1 MLIVL
6 TAVTFLV
13 MISLLVAA
21 HEYGHY
27 LFARLCGMGVE
38 EFSIGFGKGKWV
50 YRVKDGTEFTL
61 RPLPLGGFVR
71 ITGMA
76 PEEDGSEVNIPGGF
90 YSKPPIQRLL
100 VLFGGPLFSI
110 VAGVLILIGLFLS
123 VPRHPL
129 DEPVLGLVLPGKSA
143 AAAGLQEGDRILSVE
158 GQPVS
163 TWYQLV
169 SSVRDKPDQSLA
181 FVVDRDGKRFET
193 EVKTYL
199 NDRATPVLGADL
211 EPTPERRKQAMIGAA
226 PSVRRSTVPEA
237 VGEAVV
243 YPFQMAAGM
252 VGAFTST
259 TRFKDEI
266 GGPISIVTA
275 TSEQVQRGVADV
287 ILLAGL
293 LSISLGIFN
302 LLPIPGL
309 LDGGQMVLAFMEL
322 LRGGRRL
329 SMRTQSYL
337 SGVGLTI
344 LAVLIISV
352 FAVDIGRLGKNGTRE
367 SGSGNRVDS
376 PDQQAPGARPA
387 PPE

>member
-21 HEYGHY
+21 HEYGHF

-50 YRVKDGTEFTL
+50 YKVKDGTEFTV

-71 ITGMA
+71 IKGMV
-76 PEEDGSEVNIPGGF
+76 PEEDGSEVDIPGGF
-90 YSKPPIQRLL
+90 YSKPPAQRLL
-100 VLFGGPLFSI
+100 VLFAGPLFSI
-110 VAGVLILIGLFLS
+110 LAGVLILIGLFLS

-129 DEPVLGLVLPGKSA
+129 NEPVLGMVLEGKPA
-143 AAAGLQEGDRILSVE
+143 AQAGLQEGDRILSVD
-158 GQPVS
+158 GQPVT

-169 SSVRDKPDQSLA
+169 SSVRDKPDQKLA
-181 FVVDRDGKRFET
+181 FVVDRAGKRFET
-193 EVKTYL
+193 SVKTYV
-199 NDRATPVLGADL
+199 NDKETPVLGPDL
-211 EPTPERRKQAMIGAA
+211 EPTNERKKQAMIGAA
-226 PSVRRSTVPEA
+226 PSARRSTVPEA

-243 YPFQMAAGM
+243 FPFEMAGGM
-252 VGAFTST
+252 VHAFTST
-259 TRFKDEI
+259 KRFKEEI

-302 LLPIPGL
+302 LLPIPGF
-309 LDGGQMVLAFMEL
+309 LDGGQMVVAFMEL

-337 SGVGLTI
+337 SGLGFTI
-344 LAVLIISV
+344 LVVLIVSV
-352 FAVDIGRLGKNGTRE
+352 FAVDIGRLGGR
-367 SGSGNRVDS
+367 
-376 PDQQAPGARPA
+376 
-387 PPE
+387 

>member
-21 HEYGHY
+21 HEYGHF

-50 YRVKDGTEFTL
+50 YKVKGGTEFTL

-71 ITGMA
+71 IKGMV
-76 PEEDGSEVNIPGGF
+76 PEEDGSEVDIPGGF
-90 YSKPPIQRLL
+90 YSKPPLQRLL
-100 VLFGGPLFSI
+100 VLFAGPLFSI
-110 VAGVLILIGLFLS
+110 VAGVLILIGLFLT

-129 DEPVLGLVLPGKSA
+129 NEPVLGLVLEGKPA
-143 AAAGLQEGDRILSVE
+143 ATAGLQEGDRILSVNGE
-158 GQPVS
+158 PVQ

-169 SSVRDKPDQSLA
+169 ASVRDKPDQSLE

-193 EVKTYL
+193 RVQTTL
-199 NDRATPVLGADL
+199 NDKETPVLGPDL
-211 EPTPERRKQAMIGAA
+211 EPTKERRKQAMIGAA
-226 PSVRRSTVPEA
+226 PSVRRSTLPEA
-237 VGEAVV
+237 FGEAVV
-243 YPFQMAAGM
+243 LPFEMAGGM
-252 VGAFTST
+252 VRAFTST
-259 TRFKDEI
+259 TRFKEEI
-266 GGPISIVTA
+266 GGPISIVAA

-302 LLPIPGL
+302 LVPIPGF
-309 LDGGQMVLAFMEL
+309 LDGGQMVVAFMEL

-329 SMRTQSYL
+329 SMRTQGYL
-337 SGVGLTI
+337 TGLGFTI
-344 LAVLIISV
+344 LVVLIVSV
-352 FAVDIGRLGKNGTRE
+352 FAVDIGRLGKQDAHR
-367 SGSGNRVDS
+367 S
-376 PDQQAPGARPA
+376 PGVETPDASRAPSPS
-387 PPE
+387 P